1 MKSFIIFVIAICG
14 IALALA
20 FSTSNDQV
28 VNFNYLIAQ
37 DTFKLSYLLV
47 GAFISGFILAL
58 LCMSAVYMRL
68 KLSVTRLKR
77 KSSRQ
82 LAELEKLRTT
92 AIKG

>member
-1 MKSFIIFVIAICG
+1 MKSFIIFVIAICC

-47 GAFISGFILAL
+47 GAFISGLVLAL

-77 KSSRQ
+77 KSNRQ
-82 LAELEKLRTT
+82 LTELEKLRAT